1 MIDLDKAKK
10 EFEKYVKPYDI
21 QNAKISRKIAHSYR
35 VVEVSEQIAKSLYLT
50 EEDIEL
56 AKLIGLLHDIG
67 RFEQIRIYDTFSD
80 KDSIDHANLGVKIL
94 FEDGLIRNFIEE
106 NKYDEIIYKAI
117 KNHNKYAIEEGLDE
131 RELLHAKII
140 RDADKTDI
148 YEVYIRDIANNANV
162 AYNYDNVSKE
172 RITNKVLKSIQEHKL
187 VNRYDTKNEA
197 DKFAAALAF
206 VFDFYFKKG
215 LEIVKERQ
223 YITKLINRVK
233 TKDNEPEMN
242 LIEEN
247 IQEYFKERNV

>member
-35 VVEVSEQIAKSLYLT
+35 VVDVSEQIAKSLNLT

-117 KNHNKYAIEEGLDE
+117 KNHNKYAIEEGLNE

-148 YEVYIRDIANNANV
+148 YEIYINDLAKNVYV
-162 AYNYDNVSKE
+162 AYNYDNISKE
-172 RITNKVLKSIQEHKL
+172 KISDKILETVKAHKL
-187 VNRYDTKNEA
+187 VNRYDIKNEA
-197 DKFAAALAF
+197 DKYVSSLAF

-233 TKDNEPEMN
+233 TKDNEAEMN

>member
-35 VVEVSEQIAKSLYLT
+35 VVEVSEQIAKSLNLT

-106 NKYDEIIYKAI
+106 NKYDEIIYKARTEI
-117 KNHNKYAIEEGLDE
+117 GRSD
-131 RELLHAKII
+131 KILETVK
-140 RDADKTDI
+140 A
-148 YEVYIRDIANNANV
+148 
-162 AYNYDNVSKE
+162 
-172 RITNKVLKSIQEHKL
+172 HKL
-187 VNRYDTKNEA
+187 VNRYDIKNEA
-197 DKFAAALAF
+197 DKYVSSLAF

-233 TKDNEPEMN
+233 TKDNEAEMN